1 MMLGSVNCGTAW
13 EIAGQ
18 CYPNTIYNPSSCVS
32 GLVFN
37 YQVIK
42 SYLEVDQTDVSE
54 EPTTIQLKLE
64 GET

>member
-1 MMLGSVNCGTAW
+1 MYLVMLGSVNCGTAW

-18 CYPNTIYNPSSCVS
+18 RYPNTIYNPSSCVS

-42 SYLEVDQTDVSE
+42 SYLEVVSE